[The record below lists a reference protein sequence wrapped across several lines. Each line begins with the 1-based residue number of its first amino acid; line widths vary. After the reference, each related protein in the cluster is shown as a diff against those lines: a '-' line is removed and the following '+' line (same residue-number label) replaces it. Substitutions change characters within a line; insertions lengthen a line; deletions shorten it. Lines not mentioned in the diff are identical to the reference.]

1 MALTDSNTYIEP
13 TAGTGLNTARGQQNN
28 NFRSLLTNFASSVG
42 PPVNTNLTASG
53 DPLSPPNGMMYYDT
67 NNSAMYVS
75 DSSSTGGAFAGT
87 NFTRRGISFRQEATI
102 AAAMTNIAKY
112 ETGEAIHV
120 VTGTAANT
128 RLYLKMT
135 AGGIINDVGIS
146 PDDSVT
152 EAQIK
157 DDAVSSPKTKF
168 LGAAGIAATSIDTG
182 NRGSLTTTHTL
193 NLFGNAQNQLGNVG
207 IVFNA
212 SNATSNVGLKVAQ
225 SVGTFPASGENA
237 GLLVTANTGNDL
249 APIGANVILQS
260 ITGANAI
267 TDTASSQTVAPLVP
281 VGSII
286 MWGGGTAPL
295 GWAICDGAAIGRT
308 SFAGLFAAIGTT
320 FGVGNGSSTFN
331 KPDFQDRLPLG
342 KGTNNSTLGAETTG
356 ASASAVVATS
366 SQAGSFVTLSPSQSV
381 AASAKD
387 SSTATVFKSGDITVA
402 GHTHNLTVP
411 SVVVNYIIKT

>member
-1 MALTDSNTYIEP
+1 MSLTDSNTLIEP
-13 TAGTGLNTARGQQNN
+13 TAGTSLNTARGQQNN
-28 NFRSLLTNFASSVG
+28 NFRSLLSNFASTA
-42 PPVNTNLTASG
+42 PPVNTNLTALG
-53 DPLSPPNGMMYYDT
+53 DPFTPPNGMTFYDT

-87 NFTRRGISFRQEATI
+87 NFTRRGISYRQEATI
-102 AAAMTNIAKY
+102 AGAMTNIAKY
-112 ETGEAIHV
+112 EVGEAIHV

-157 DDAVSSPKTKF
+157 DDAVSSVKTKF
-168 LGAAGIAATSIDTG
+168 LGTAGIAATSIDTG
-182 NRGSLTTTHTL
+182 HRGSLTTSHTL

-225 SVGTFPASGENA
+225 SLGTFPASGENA

-267 TDTASSQTVAPLVP
+267 TDTASSQTLAPLVP

-286 MWGGGTAPL
+286 MWGGGTAPA
-295 GWAICDGAAIGRT
+295 GWLLCDDSAVGRT
-308 SFAGLFAAIGTT
+308 AFAGLFAAIGTT
-320 FGVGNGSSTFN
+320 FGTGDGSTTFN
-331 KPDFQDRLPLG
+331 VPDFKDRLPLG

-366 SQAGSFVTLSPSQSV
+366 SQAGSFVTLSASQSV

-387 SSTATVFKSGDITVA
+387 SSTATVFKAGDISVA